1 MYIYIYIYIYILY
14 FFVSVTRLA
23 HTGSAA
29 KSQTTQ

>member
-1 MYIYIYIYIYILY
+1 MYIYIYIYIYSLL
-14 FFVSVTRLA
+14 FVSVTRLA